1 MNDVKFTQ
9 KIKQWFDSEHTEDNI
24 REGAMLLLQINNNRH
39 LYQQIMLR
47 PQRMLEH
54 LKYELQKHYDY
65 RIKGLSLDEV
75 RKFDGEVTPL
85 LQKAVDSTADA
96 DKLAADV
103 APHLPFVDAENTDS
117 IDATAIIAK
126 GKRADHDQLPD
137 EIKEIWEANIQRWKR
152 IKELF
157 EACKAYQLSCDR
169 FEGLNAA
176 NEEFQKML
184 LTLKTEYYAYK
195 QSMDQY
201 DHAVPGQKEENA
213 ETKTDVVISANA
225 IGNARSYIT
234 KNIDKLIQLKADGK
248 TEQAEKLQANIEQR
262 VKTLLDA
269 KAEIKPATLD
279 KIKEAGI
286 VIPAEGEDESIAE
299 EKPDESQADQTGTE
313 TAPAE

>member
-1 MNDVKFTQ
+1 MKDVKVTQ
-9 KIKQWFDSEHTEDNI
+9 KIKQWFDSEHTDENI

-137 EIKEIWEANIQRWKR
+137 DIKEIWDANIQRWKR

-234 KNIDKLIQLKADGK
+234 KNIDKLIQLKADFK

>member
-9 KIKQWFDSEHTEDNI
+9 KIKQWFDSEHTDENI
-24 REGAMLLLQINNNRH
+24 RKGAMLLLQINNNRH

-137 EIKEIWEANIQRWKR
+137 EIKEIWDANIQRWKR

-213 ETKTDVVISANA
+213 ETKTEVVISANA

>member
-1 MNDVKFTQ
+1 MNDVNFTQ
-9 KIKQWFDSEHTEDNI
+9 KIKQWFDSEHTDENI

-137 EIKEIWEANIQRWKR
+137 EIKEIWDANIQRWKR

-213 ETKTDVVISANA
+213 ETKTEVVISANA

>member
-9 KIKQWFDSEHTEDNI
+9 KISQWFDSEHTDDNI
-24 REGAMLLLQINNNRH
+24 REGAMLLLQMNNNRH

-47 PQRMLEH
+47 PQHMLEH
-54 LKYELQKHYDY
+54 LKYELQKHYGY
-65 RIKGLSLDEV
+65 RIKGMTLDEV

-85 LQKAVDSTADA
+85 LQRASDVTADA

-103 APHLPFVDAENTDS
+103 APHLPVVDAENTDS
-117 IDATAIIAK
+117 IDASAIIAK

-137 EIKEIWEANIQRWKR
+137 EIKEIWEANCQRWKR

-157 EACKAYQLSCDR
+157 EACKSYQLSCDR

-195 QSMDQY
+195 QGMDEY
-201 DHAVPGQKEENA
+201 DHAEPGDGEDAPEPKSA
-213 ETKTDVVISANA
+213 VVVSANA
-225 IGNARSYIT
+225 IGNARSYIA
-234 KNIDKLIQLKADGK
+234 KNLDKLIQLKADGK
-248 TEQAEKLQANIEQR
+248 VEQAAKLQANVEQR
-262 VKTLLDA
+262 VRTLLDA
-269 KAEIKPATLD
+269 KADIKPETLA

-286 VIPAEGEDESIAE
+286 EIPSQD
-299 EKPDESQADQTGTE
+299 KPDESQADSTGSE
-313 TAPAE
+313 TTPAE

>member
-9 KIKQWFDSEHTEDNI
+9 KIKQWFDSEHTDENI

-126 GKRADHDQLPD
+126 GKRADHEQLPD
-137 EIKEIWEANIQRWKR
+137 EIKEIWEDNIQRWKR

-299 EKPDESQADQTGTE
+299 EKPDETQADQTGTE

>member
-9 KIKQWFDSEHTEDNI
+9 KIKQWFDSEHTDDNI
-24 REGAMLLLQINNNRH
+24 REGALMLLQINNNRH
-39 LYQQIMLR
+39 LYQQILLR
-47 PQRMLEH
+47 PQKMLDH
-54 LKYELQKHYDY
+54 LVYELQKHYGY
-65 RIKGLSLDEV
+65 RTKGMTLDEV
-75 RKFDGEVTPL
+75 HKFDIEVTPL
-85 LQKAVDSTADA
+85 LQKAVDSTDDA
-96 DKLAADV
+96 DKLAAEV
-103 APHLPFVDAENTDS
+103 APHLPFVEAENTDS
-117 IDATAIIAK
+117 IDASAIIAK

-137 EIKEIWEANIQRWKR
+137 DIKEIWDANIQRWKR

>member
-1 MNDVKFTQ
+1 MNDVNFTQ
-9 KIKQWFDSEHTEDNI
+9 KIKQWFDSEHTDDNI
-24 REGAMLLLQINNNRH
+24 REGALMLLQINNNRH
-39 LYQQIMLR
+39 LYQQILLR
-47 PQRMLEH
+47 PQKMLDH
-54 LKYELQKHYDY
+54 LVYELQKHYGY
-65 RIKGLSLDEV
+65 RTKGMTLDEV
-75 RKFDGEVTPL
+75 HKFDVEVTPL

-137 EIKEIWEANIQRWKR
+137 EIKEIWDANIQRWKR

-213 ETKTDVVISANA
+213 ETKTEVVISANA

>member
-9 KIKQWFDSEHTEDNI
+9 KIKQWFDSEHTDENI

-85 LQKAVDSTADA
+85 LQKGVDSTADA

-137 EIKEIWEANIQRWKR
+137 EIKKIWEANCQRWKR

-213 ETKTDVVISANA
+213 ETKTEVVISANA

>member
-9 KIKQWFDSEHTEDNI
+9 KIKQWFDSEHTDENI

-137 EIKEIWEANIQRWKR
+137 EIKEIWETNVQRWKR

-201 DHAVPGQKEENA
+201 DHAVPGQPEETA

-299 EKPDESQADQTGTE
+299 EKPDESQADQTGPE

>member
-9 KIKQWFDSEHTEDNI
+9 KIKQWFDSEHTDENI

-54 LKYELQKHYDY
+54 LIYELQKHYDY

-137 EIKEIWEANIQRWKR
+137 EIKKIWEANCQRWKR

-201 DHAVPGQKEENA
+201 DHAVPGQPEETA

-299 EKPDESQADQTGTE
+299 EKPDESQADQTGPE

>member
-9 KIKQWFDSEHTEDNI
+9 KIKQWFDSEHTEENI

-137 EIKEIWEANIQRWKR
+137 EIKEIWEASIQRWKR

-248 TEQAEKLQANIEQR
+248 TEQAEKLQVNIEQR

>member
-9 KIKQWFDSEHTEDNI
+9 KIKQWFDSEHTDENI

-137 EIKEIWEANIQRWKR
+137 EIKEIWEANVQRWKR

-213 ETKTDVVISANA
+213 ETKTEVVISANA

>member
-9 KIKQWFDSEHTEDNI
+9 KIKQWFDSEHTDENI

-137 EIKEIWEANIQRWKR
+137 DIKEIWDANIQRWKR

-176 NEEFQKML
+176 NEEFHKML

-201 DHAVPGQKEENA
+201 DHAVPGQKEENV

>member
-9 KIKQWFDSEHTEDNI
+9 KIKQWFDSEHTDENI

-65 RIKGLSLDEV
+65 RIKGMSLDEV

-96 DKLAADV
+96 DKLAAEV

-137 EIKEIWEANIQRWKR
+137 EIKEIWEANVQRWKR

-201 DHAVPGQKEENA
+201 DHAVPGQPEETV
-213 ETKTDVVISANA
+213 ETKTEVVISANA

-286 VIPAEGEDESIAE
+286 VIPAEGEDEGIAE
-299 EKPDESQADQTGTE
+299 EKPDESQADQTGPE

>member
-9 KIKQWFDSEHTEDNI
+9 KIKQWFDSEHTDENI
-24 REGAMLLLQINNNRH
+24 RDGAMLLLQINNNRH

-137 EIKEIWEANIQRWKR
+137 DIKEIWDANIQRWKR

-234 KNIDKLIQLKADGK
+234 KNIDNWIPLRADGK
-248 TEQAEKLQANIEQR
+248 TGQAEKLQANTEQR

>member
-9 KIKQWFDSEHTEDNI
+9 KIKQWFDSEHTDENI
-24 REGAMLLLQINNNRH
+24 REEAMLLLQINNNRH

-137 EIKEIWEANIQRWKR
+137 EIKEIWDANIQRWKR

-213 ETKTDVVISANA
+213 ETKTEVVISANA

>member
-9 KIKQWFDSEHTEDNI
+9 KIKQWFDSEHTDENI
-24 REGAMLLLQINNNRH
+24 RDGAMLLLQINNNRH

-137 EIKEIWEANIQRWKR
+137 DIKEIWNANIQRWKR

-286 VIPAEGEDESIAE
+286 VIPAEGEDGSIAE

>member
-9 KIKQWFDSEHTEDNI
+9 KIKQWFDSEHTDENI
-24 REGAMLLLQINNNRH
+24 RDGAMLLLQINNNRH

-137 EIKEIWEANIQRWKR
+137 DIKEIWDANIQRWKR

-157 EACKAYQLSCDR
+157 EACKAYQLSFDR

-286 VIPAEGEDESIAE
+286 VIPAEGEDGSIAE

>member
-9 KIKQWFDSEHTEDNI
+9 KIKQWFDSEHTDENI

-103 APHLPFVDAENTDS
+103 APHLPFVDAENADS

-137 EIKEIWEANIQRWKR
+137 EIKEIWDANIQRWKR

-213 ETKTDVVISANA
+213 ETKTEVVISANA

>member
-9 KIKQWFDSEHTEDNI
+9 KIKQWFDSEHTDENI
-24 REGAMLLLQINNNRH
+24 RDGAMLLLQINNNRH

-117 IDATAIIAK
+117 IAATAIIAK

-137 EIKEIWEANIQRWKR
+137 DIKEIWDANIQRWKR

-286 VIPAEGEDESIAE
+286 VIPAEGEDGSIAE

>member
-9 KIKQWFDSEHTEDNI
+9 KIKQWFDSEHTDENI
-24 REGAMLLLQINNNRH
+24 RDGAMLLLQINNNRH

-137 EIKEIWEANIQRWKR
+137 DIKEIWDANIQRWKR

-248 TEQAEKLQANIEQR
+248 TEQAEKLQANIKQR

>member
-1 MNDVKFTQ
+1 
-9 KIKQWFDSEHTEDNI
+9 
-24 REGAMLLLQINNNRH
+24 
-39 LYQQIMLR
+39 
-47 PQRMLEH
+47 MLEH

-137 EIKEIWEANIQRWKR
+137 DIKEIWDANIQRWKR

-286 VIPAEGEDESIAE
+286 VIPAEGEDGSIAE

>member
-9 KIKQWFDSEHTEDNI
+9 KIKQWFDSEHTEENI

-195 QSMDQY
+195 QSMNQY

-299 EKPDESQADQTGTE
+299 EKPDESQADQTGPE

>member
-9 KIKQWFDSEHTEDNI
+9 KIKQWFDSEHTDENI

-137 EIKEIWEANIQRWKR
+137 EIKEIWDANIQRWKR

-213 ETKTDVVISANA
+213 ETKTEVVISANA

-248 TEQAEKLQANIEQR
+248 IEQAEKLQANIEQR

>member
-9 KIKQWFDSEHTEDNI
+9 KIKQWFDSEHTDENI
-24 REGAMLLLQINNNRH
+24 RDGAMLLLQINNNRH

-137 EIKEIWEANIQRWKR
+137 DIKEIWDANIQRWKR

-286 VIPAEGEDESIAE
+286 VIPAESEDGSIAE

>member
-9 KIKQWFDSEHTEDNI
+9 KIKQWFDSEHTDENI
-24 REGAMLLLQINNNRH
+24 RDGAMLLLQINNNRH

-65 RIKGLSLDEV
+65 RIKGLSLDEA

-137 EIKEIWEANIQRWKR
+137 DIKEIWDANIQRWKR

-286 VIPAEGEDESIAE
+286 VIPAEGEDGSIAE

>member
-9 KIKQWFDSEHTEDNI
+9 KIKQWFYSEHTDENI

-137 EIKEIWEANIQRWKR
+137 DIKEIWDANIQRWKR

>member
-9 KIKQWFDSEHTEDNI
+9 KIKQWFDSEHTDENI
-24 REGAMLLLQINNNRH
+24 RDGAMLLLQINNNRH

-126 GKRADHDQLPD
+126 GKRADHDQFPD
-137 EIKEIWEANIQRWKR
+137 DIKEIWDANIQRWKR

-286 VIPAEGEDESIAE
+286 VIPAEGEDGSIAE

>member
-9 KIKQWFDSEHTEDNI
+9 KIKQWFDSEHTEENI

-96 DKLAADV
+96 DKLAADI

>member
-9 KIKQWFDSEHTEDNI
+9 KIKQWFDSEHTDENI
-24 REGAMLLLQINNNRH
+24 RDGAMLLLQINNNRH

-137 EIKEIWEANIQRWKR
+137 DIKEIWDANIQRWKR

-234 KNIDKLIQLKADGK
+234 KNINKLIQLKADGK

-286 VIPAEGEDESIAE
+286 VIPAEGEDGSIAE

>member
-9 KIKQWFDSEHTEDNI
+9 KIKQWFDSEHTDENI
-24 REGAMLLLQINNNRH
+24 RDGAMLLLQINNNRH

-137 EIKEIWEANIQRWKR
+137 DIKEIWDANIQRWKR

-286 VIPAEGEDESIAE
+286 VIPAEGEDGSIAE
-299 EKPDESQADQTGTE
+299 EKPDEIQADQTGTE

>member
-9 KIKQWFDSEHTEDNI
+9 KIKQWFDSEHTDENI

-103 APHLPFVDAENTDS
+103 APHLPFVDAENADS

-137 EIKEIWEANIQRWKR
+137 EIKEIWDANIQRWKR

-213 ETKTDVVISANA
+213 ETKTEVVISANA

-286 VIPAEGEDESIAE
+286 VIPVEGEDESIAE

>member
-9 KIKQWFDSEHTEDNI
+9 KIKQWFDSEHTDENI
-24 REGAMLLLQINNNRH
+24 RDGAMLLLQINNNRH

-137 EIKEIWEANIQRWKR
+137 DIKEIWDANIQRWKR

-286 VIPAEGEDESIAE
+286 VIPAEGEDGSIAE
-299 EKPDESQADQTGTE
+299 EKPDESQTDQTGTE

>member
-9 KIKQWFDSEHTEDNI
+9 KIKQWFNSEHTDENI

-137 EIKEIWEANIQRWKR
+137 EIKEIWEANCQRWKR

-201 DHAVPGQKEENA
+201 DHAVPGQPEETA
-213 ETKTDVVISANA
+213 ETKTEVVISANA

>member
-9 KIKQWFDSEHTEDNI
+9 KIKQWFYSEHTDENI

-137 EIKEIWEANIQRWKR
+137 DIKEIWDANIQRWKR

-213 ETKTDVVISANA
+213 ETKTNVVISANA

>member
-9 KIKQWFDSEHTEDNI
+9 KIKQWFDSEHTDENI
-24 REGAMLLLQINNNRH
+24 RDGAMFLLQINNNRH

-137 EIKEIWEANIQRWKR
+137 DIKEIWDANIQRWKR

-286 VIPAEGEDESIAE
+286 VIPAEGEDGSIAE

>member
-9 KIKQWFDSEHTEDNI
+9 KIKQWFDSEHTDENI

-137 EIKEIWEANIQRWKR
+137 EIKKIWEANCQRWKR

-201 DHAVPGQKEENA
+201 DHAVPGQPEETA

-299 EKPDESQADQTGTE
+299 EKPDESQADQTGPE

>member
-9 KIKQWFDSEHTEDNI
+9 KIKQWFDSEHTDENI
-24 REGAMLLLQINNNRH
+24 RDGAMLLLQINNNRH

-137 EIKEIWEANIQRWKR
+137 DIKEIWDANIQRWKR

-201 DHAVPGQKEENA
+201 DHAVPGQTEENA

>member
-9 KIKQWFDSEHTEDNI
+9 KIKQWFDSEHTDENI

-96 DKLAADV
+96 DKLAADL
-103 APHLPFVDAENTDS
+103 APHLPFVDAENADS

-137 EIKEIWEANIQRWKR
+137 EIKEIWDANIQRWKR

-213 ETKTDVVISANA
+213 ETKTEVVISANA

-299 EKPDESQADQTGTE
+299 EKPDESQADQTGPE

>member
-9 KIKQWFDSEHTEDNI
+9 KIKQWFDSEHTDENI
-24 REGAMLLLQINNNRH
+24 RDGAMLLLQINNNRH

-137 EIKEIWEANIQRWKR
+137 DIKEIWDANIQRWKR

-195 QSMDQY
+195 KSMDQY